1 MVYNLFLFLH
11 IAAVIVWIGGA
22 FALVVL
28 NGRIANEPDPAAAA
42 VLNRQ
47 VAYFGRTVFGPAVM
61 TTLAAGIVMVA
72 VSGMGMPLW
81 VIWGVAGLIAS
92 SLIGAIP
99 ERRAGQ
105 ALAALHGKGGT
116 QWLALRRR
124 MTLLSTVN
132 LLLLLSVVWAMVFKP
147 ML

>member
-11 IAAVIVWIGGA
+11 IAAVIVWIGGG

-28 NGRIANEPDPAAAA
+28 NARMARDPDPAATA
-42 VLNRQ
+42 VLSRQ
-47 VAYFGRTVFGPAVM
+47 AAFFGRTVFGPAAM
-61 TTLAAGIVMVA
+61 TTLAAGIVMIA
-72 VSGMGMPLW
+72 VSGMGTPLW
-81 VIWGVAGLIAS
+81 VIWGVAGLVAS

-99 ERRAGQ
+99 LRRTGQ
-105 ALAALHGKGGT
+105 ALAALHGKGGS
-116 QWLALRRR
+116 QSRALRRR
-124 MTLLSTVN
+124 LTLLSTID